1 MQPLGHKETI
11 NALNKILEKSC
22 FSHLAYDPSDPRNQG
37 IEKLVLCGT

>member
-11 NALNKILEKSC
+11 NVLNKILEESY

-37 IEKLVLCGT
+37 VEKLVLCVT